1 MVPLYLW
8 NSCNW
13 HLTRLLNFAL
23 TFQEQKKIVN
33 NILLHRLH
41 PKIFTLQFE
50 LQIFNYNKI
59 LLTKILVFNDNEKLW
74 AFLSRIRAAGNTS
87 ALKFKSLKENSRV
100 THEIVINMLQFLYVT
115 RGTRPAICFK
125 RLFRFEPT
133 NK

>member
-13 HLTRLLNFAL
+13 HTRLLNFAL
-23 TFQEQKKIVN
+23 IFPRTKKNWVN
-33 NILLHRLH
+33 NIRHRLH
-41 PKIFTLQFE
+41 PKIFITLQFE